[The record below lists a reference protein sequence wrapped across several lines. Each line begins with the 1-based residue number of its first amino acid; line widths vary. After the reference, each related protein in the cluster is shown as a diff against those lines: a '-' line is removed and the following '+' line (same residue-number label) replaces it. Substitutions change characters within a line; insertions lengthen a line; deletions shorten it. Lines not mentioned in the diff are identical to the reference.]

1 MQSDFQVPLL
11 VLVFLYMFH
20 TTGEL
25 FLSPI
30 GLSMVTKLSP
40 KHMAGTAMGGWFL
53 SFAIANLLGGQIAA
67 LTGDGH
73 GGSKADKDKFTVEST
88 VRDAIGMMKSDAIS
102 FEDWQP
108 LKEGDAKNIT
118 YGRYLD
124 VQDWVEYRE
133 KEGSASFDD
142 WKMTRTIN
150 DTLTDASQWLNAEA
164 WASLGKRYA
173 TLTEADKAADE
184 DENEATE
191 SGLDMDS
198 WKYFR
203 SGFGTLDAAGA
214 SLKDAFEQQ
223 KKVVLEKG
231 LNKYVGVFS
240 TIGYVLIGIAVL
252 IALLSKPLNKLM
264 HGVS

>member
-1 MQSDFQVPLL
+1 
-11 VLVFLYMFH
+11 MFH

-73 GGSKADKDKFTVEST
+73 GGPKVDKDQFTVEST
-88 VRDAIGMMKSDAIS
+88 VRDAIGMIGSDAIT

-118 YGRYLD
+118 YGRYMD

-133 KEGSASFDD
+133 QEGSASFDQ
-142 WKMTRTIN
+142 WKASRTAN
-150 DTLTDASQWLNAEA
+150 DTLTDASAWLNADA
-164 WASLGKRYA
+164 WAALGARYKA
-173 TLTEADKAADE
+173 LTDADKAAA
-184 DENEATE
+184 EAE
-191 SGLDMDS
+191 QEGGLDMDS

-203 SGFGTLDAAGA
+203 SGFTTLGAASGA

-223 KKVVLEKG
+223 QSVVLEKG

-252 IALLSKPLNKLM
+252 IAVLSRPLNKLM
-264 HGVS
+264 HGVQ